1 MAPQLSNLALDEAPA
16 EVWRQAAR
24 LLELALVSA
33 QKRIA
38 DLERE
43 LGPARP
49 RRPS

>member
-1 MAPQLSNLALDEAPA
+1 MAPQLNGRELDETPA
-16 EVWRQAAR
+16 AVWRQAAR
-24 LLELALVSA
+24 LLELALLA
-33 QKRIA
+33 ANKRIA